1 MAARQRPRTLGTSGA
16 GLVNRVLEQLF
27 ERRQVADLDLLC
39 EPRIPED
46 GRIAGQHPEQRL
58 AIVGVDEDR
67 PALLELGEILLVIR
81 R

>member
-1 MAARQRPRTLGTSGA
+1 
-16 GLVNRVLEQLF
+16 
-27 ERRQVADLDLLC
+27 
-39 EPRIPED
+39 
-46 GRIAGQHPEQRL
+46 L